1 MTEPRSDTTEKLL
14 AIAAETANLSAADV
28 LDSLQCPDW
37 TVRTGQ
43 QWELYVDPSIRR
55 LWDSLTDEAR
65 TVAFIAAVSQLLDD
79 R

>member
-1 MTEPRSDTTEKLL
+1 MATLL
-14 AIAAETANLSAADV
+14 ENPLHRCRLAPPECLGTPADV